1 MKVPQGKI
9 SSNENLIRD
18 FEGKNKEEN
27 KIKKYKRSVRK
38 WLNQKTDKEGPMA
51 HIIRISEEKKNPDSE
66 TELVFTTITQ
76 ENFEIKFSEIKLL
89 NLYIQ
94 RALQVPGILN
104 E

>member
-1 MKVPQGKI
+1 
-9 SSNENLIRD
+9 
-18 FEGKNKEEN
+18 
-27 KIKKYKRSVRK
+27 
-38 WLNQKTDKEGPMA
+38 MA
-51 HIIRISEEKKNPDSE
+51 HIIRISEGKKNPDSE

>member
-51 HIIRISEEKKNPDSE
+51 HKIRIAEEKKILTVKQN
-66 TELVFTTITQ
+66 Q
-76 ENFEIKFSEIKLL
+76 
-89 NLYIQ
+89 Y
-94 RALQVPGILN
+94 LQP
-104 E
+104 